1 MTEREMPLTKR
12 GVWVLIVVIAIGV
25 WVFWPDS
32 PHFAKEDIT
41 KIEKSIRDE
50 LSKRQ
55 GLKVIEVKLI
65 KESDRKLSGF
75 VRFEMDAFKDL
86 AKLTGSSVDAA
97 FTKSCT
103 ATMDENWEMIWQ
115 CP

>member
-1 MTEREMPLTKR
+1 MTERQMPLTNR
-12 GVWVLIVVIAIGV
+12 GVWVLLVVIAIGA
-25 WVFWPDS
+25 WVFWPSS
-32 PHFAKEDIT
+32 PHFVKGDII

-50 LSKRQ
+50 LSKRE
-55 GLKVIEVKLI
+55 GVKVIEVKLI
-65 KESDRKLSGF
+65 KESDRKLAGF
-75 VRFEMDAFKDL
+75 VRFELDAFRDL

-103 ATMDENWEMIWQ
+103 ASMDDNWEMIWQ